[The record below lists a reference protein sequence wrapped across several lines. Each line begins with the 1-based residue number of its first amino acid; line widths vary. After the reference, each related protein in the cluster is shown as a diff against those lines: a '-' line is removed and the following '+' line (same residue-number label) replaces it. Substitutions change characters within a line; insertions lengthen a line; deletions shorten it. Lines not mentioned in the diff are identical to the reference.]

1 MDPMPYRAEQSQPV
15 GWPCGRGA
23 AGGTGGCCGHL
34 SVTLDHRLQVRVCD
48 CREAHFRFHLRSCA
62 AMSKYRIHLIGPPQS
77 QDHLAEML
85 GNRVL
90 TRVDPQRSILSDN
103 VLGECES
110 DSIAVETLTHFIQS
124 ISALHQI
131 YVGSAIDV
139 RVEGLEATTPGH
151 RPRHVSFSEPFDV
164 IVKSRNGL
172 ELLRQQSATGATRC
186 VDLSG
191 AALARPDVAL
201 VLQLIGQQ
209 VVGWREIYDL
219 IEALGGEDRIVSK
232 YTISRNKVE
241 AIRRTANHHRHLGSE
256 EHYPLPPRPPDL
268 TTARATLIRLV
279 QLWLSER
286 LPGAPR
292 QDEVEAPEVTDGIVI
307 SAAKG
312 GEPNPIP
319 E

>member
-1 MDPMPYRAEQSQPV
+1 M
-15 GWPCGRGA
+15 
-23 AGGTGGCCGHL
+23 
-34 SVTLDHRLQVRVCD
+34 
-48 CREAHFRFHLRSCA
+48 
-62 AMSKYRIHLIGPPQS
+62 
-77 QDHLAEML
+77 
-85 GNRVL
+85 
-90 TRVDPQRSILSDN
+90 
-103 VLGECES
+103 
-110 DSIAVETLTHFIQS
+110 
-124 ISALHQI
+124 
-131 YVGSAIDV
+131 
-139 RVEGLEATTPGH
+139 
-151 RPRHVSFSEPFDV
+151 

-172 ELLRQQSATGATRC
+172 ELLRLQSATGATRC

-268 TTARATLIRLV
+268 TTARATIIRLV